1 MMITKRLCLLMII
14 LFPKF
19 LVEMFFSV
27 IYNIE
32 KLKRFFICPEAV
44 RHLDLKILFFFEDY
58 EKFSPKLVLEPMTL
72 GLRVSCSTD

>member
-1 MMITKRLCLLMII
+1 MLTKRLCLLMII

-19 LVEMFFSV
+19 LVEMFFV
-27 IYNIE
+27 IQNIE

-44 RHLDLKILFFFEDY
+44 RHLDLKNIVFFEDY
-58 EKFSPKLVLEPMTL
+58 ENFSPNLVLEPMTL